1 MNSDVPGMNHVTEH
15 LQLPILKKGFKVQLN
30 FEKGTE
36 DSECIFHDSF
46 RGKS

>member
-1 MNSDVPGMNHVTEH
+1 
-15 LQLPILKKGFKVQLN
+15 VQLN

-46 RGKS
+46 RGKSWAQSPCWIR